1 MGAARPARQARQLR
15 GIALRHILHRLIE
28 FILATDSGI
37 RLKGAKIGV
46 NINIKSATQA
56 FVMSKPASSHAASS
70 QPATHA
76 VRPDQ
81 SSGGMSKGLTN
92 YGDNGFS
99 LFLRKAFIKGAG
111 FTDSA
116 LDRPVIG
123 IANTGSAY
131 NPCHGN
137 APQLIEAVKRGVMLA
152 GGLPMDFPTIS
163 IHESF
168 AQPTSMYLR
177 NLMSMDT
184 EEMIRAQP
192 MDAVVLIGGCDKTVP
207 AQLMG
212 AASANIPAIQLITGS
227 MLTGS
232 HRGDRVGA
240 CTDCR
245 RYWGRFRA
253 EEIDAQEV
261 ADVNN
266 QLVASVGT
274 CSVMGTASTMACIAE
289 ALGMTVPGGASPP
302 AVTADRIRVAE
313 STGAQAVRIARERLT
328 IDKILTAAAFENA
341 MRVLLAIGGSTN
353 GIVHLTA
360 IAGRMGFEVDLKAL
374 DRMGRETPV
383 LLDLKPSGQ
392 HYMEDFH
399 HAGGMATL
407 LRELKPLLH
416 LDALTVTG
424 RTLGE
429 EIEAAGPGFRQDVV
443 RPMANPIYPQ
453 GGIAV
458 LEGNLAPGGAI
469 IKQSAA
475 NPALME
481 HEGRAVVFENLEDMA
496 DRIDNPDLDVTAD
509 DILVLKNIGP
519 KGAPGMPE
527 AGYMPIPKKLALA
540 GVKDMVRISDGR
552 MSGTAFGTIV
562 LHVMPES
569 AIGGPL
575 AQVRNGDRIRLSVA
589 RREISLLVSADE
601 LARRMQQNPVVAPT
615 GARGYHKLF
624 LQTVTQA
631 DQGVDFDFLRAAQMR
646 QTIPG
651 KK

>member
-1 MGAARPARQARQLR
+1 MTSSKKPDDAPQ
-15 GIALRHILHRLIE
+15 
-28 FILATDSGI
+28 S
-37 RLKGAKIGV
+37 
-46 NINIKSATQA
+46 
-56 FVMSKPASSHAASS
+56 SKP
-70 QPATHA
+70 T
-76 VRPDQ
+76 
-81 SSGGMSKGLTN
+81 GMQKGLTS
-92 YGDNGFS
+92 YGDAGFS

-111 FTDSA
+111 YTDTA

-123 IANTGSAY
+123 ITNTGSSY

-137 APQLIEAVKRGVMLA
+137 MPQLIEAVKRGILMA

-163 IHESF
+163 VHESF
-168 AQPTSMYLR
+168 ASPTSMFLR

-184 EEMIRAQP
+184 EEMLKAQP

-212 AASANIPAIQLITGS
+212 AASANLPAIQLITGS

-232 HRGDRVGA
+232 HRSERVGA

-245 RYWGRFRA
+245 RYWAKFRA
-253 EEIDAQEV
+253 NEIDDAEK
-261 ADVNN
+261 DEVNN

-313 STGAQAVRIARERLT
+313 ETGARAVQMAIDKLT
-328 IDKILTAAAFENA
+328 IDKILTPAAFENA
-341 MRVLLAIGGSTN
+341 LRVLLAIGGSTN

-360 IAGRMGFEVDLKAL
+360 IAGRMGLDIDLPAL
-374 DRMGRETPV
+374 DRMGRDTPV

-407 LRELKPLLH
+407 LRELKPLLN
-416 LDALTVTG
+416 LDAMTVTG

-429 EIEAAGPGFRQDVV
+429 ELEAQGPGFKQDVV
-443 RPMANPIYPQ
+443 RPFNQPIYPQ

-458 LEGNLAPGGAI
+458 LYGNLAPGGAI

-475 NPALME
+475 DAKLME
-481 HEGRAVVFENLEDMA
+481 HEGRAVVFENAQDLANRVD
-496 DRIDNPDLDVTAD
+496 DPDLDVNAD
-509 DILVLKNIGP
+509 DVLVLKNIGP

-527 AGYMPIPKKLALA
+527 AGYLPIPMKLARA
-540 GVKDMVRISDGR
+540 GVKDMVRNSDGR
-552 MSGTAFGTIV
+552 MSGTGYGTIV
-562 LHVMPES
+562 LHVTPES
-569 AIGGPL
+569 AVGGPL
-575 AQVRNGDRIRLSVA
+575 AHVKNGDRIRLSISK
-589 RREISLLVSADE
+589 REISLLVSAEE
-601 LARRMQQNPVVAPT
+601 LALRASANPITEPTAP
-615 GARGYHKLF
+615 RGYKKLF

-631 DQGVDFDFLRAAQMR
+631 DKGVDFDFLRAVE
-646 QTIPG
+646 TNG
-651 KK
+651 KVPQK

>member
-1 MGAARPARQARQLR
+1 MPNPPDDKSEPAA
-15 GIALRHILHRLIE
+15 
-28 FILATDSGI
+28 AT
-37 RLKGAKIGV
+37 
-46 NINIKSATQA
+46 
-56 FVMSKPASSHAASS
+56 
-70 QPATHA
+70 
-76 VRPDQ
+76 
-81 SSGGMSKGLTN
+81 GMRKGLTS
-92 YGDNGFS
+92 YGDQGFS

-111 FTDSA
+111 YTDAA
-116 LDRPVIG
+116 LDRPVIA
-123 IANTGSAY
+123 IADTGSDY

-137 APQLIEAVKRGVMLA
+137 APPLVDAVKRGVLLA
-152 GGLPMDFPTIS
+152 GGLPMAFPTIS
-163 IHESF
+163 VHESF
-168 AQPTSMYLR
+168 AAPTSMFLR
-177 NLMSMDT
+177 NLMAIDT

-212 AASANIPAIQLITGS
+212 AASANIPTIQLVTGS

-232 HRGDRVGA
+232 HRGERVGA

-245 RYWGRFRA
+245 RYWGKFRA
-253 EEIDAQEV
+253 NEIDADEV
-261 ADVNN
+261 AEVNN

-313 STGAQAVRIARERLT
+313 QTGALAVQIAKDQLT
-328 IDKILTAAAFENA
+328 IDQILTPAAFENA

-353 GIVHLTA
+353 GIVHLAA
-360 IAGRMGFEVDLKAL
+360 IAGRVGLDIDLKAL

-407 LRELKPLLH
+407 LRELKPLLR
-416 LDALTVTG
+416 LEAMTVTG

-429 EIEAAGPGFRQDVV
+429 EIERSGPGFKQHVV
-443 RPMANPIYPQ
+443 RSAADPVFPQ

-458 LEGNLAPGGAI
+458 LHGNLAPGGAI

-475 NPALME
+475 DARLME
-481 HEGRAVVFENLEDMA
+481 HEGRAVVFENAQDLVE
-496 DRIDNPDLDVTAD
+496 RIDSPDLDVTAD

-527 AGYMPIPKKLALA
+527 AGYIPIPMKLARA
-540 GVKDMVRISDGR
+540 GVKDIVRISDGR
-552 MSGTAFGTIV
+552 MSGTAAGTIV
-562 LHVMPES
+562 LHVTPES
-569 AIGGPL
+569 AVGGPL
-575 AQVRNGDRIRLSVA
+575 AQVRNGDRIRLSVKN
-589 RREISLLVSADE
+589 REIALLVSDE
-601 LARRMQQNPVVAPT
+601 EMVQRARDNPIVEPSA
-615 GARGYHKLF
+615 ARGYKKLF
-624 LQTVTQA
+624 LQTVLQA
-631 DQGVDFDFLRAAQMR
+631 DQGVDFDFMRAATM
-646 QTIPG
+646 TG
-651 KK
+651 KSPET

>member
-1 MGAARPARQARQLR
+1 MSNEPTG
-15 GIALRHILHRLIE
+15 
-28 FILATDSGI
+28 
-37 RLKGAKIGV
+37 LK
-46 NINIKSATQA
+46 
-56 FVMSKPASSHAASS
+56 
-70 QPATHA
+70 
-76 VRPDQ
+76 
-81 SSGGMSKGLTN
+81 KGLTN
-92 YGDNGFS
+92 YGDQGFS

-111 FTDSA
+111 YTDDA

-123 IANTGSAY
+123 ITNTGSSY

-137 APQLIEAVKRGVMLA
+137 MSQLLEAVKRGIMLA

-168 AQPTSMYLR
+168 SAPTSMYLR

-184 EEMIRAQP
+184 EELVRAQP

-212 AASANIPAIQLITGS
+212 AASAGIPAIQLITGS

-232 HRGDRVGA
+232 HRSERVGA

-245 RYWGRFRA
+245 RYWGKYRA
-253 EEIDAQEV
+253 DEIDTDEINA
-261 ADVNN
+261 VNN

-313 STGAQAVRIARERLT
+313 QTGAQAVELARTGLT
-328 IDKILTAAAFENA
+328 IDKILTPAAFENA

-360 IAGRMGFEVDLKAL
+360 IAGRMGIDIDLAGL

-399 HAGGMATL
+399 KAGGMATL
-407 LRELKPLLH
+407 LRELKPLLR
-416 LDALTVTG
+416 LEAMTVTG

-429 EIEAAGPGFRQDVV
+429 EIGRAGDGFAQDVI
-443 RPMANPIYPQ
+443 RPFNNPIYPQ
-453 GGIAV
+453 GGLAV
-458 LEGNLAPGGAI
+458 LHGNLAPGGAI

-475 NPALME
+475 DAKLME
-481 HEGRAVVFENLEDMA
+481 HEGRAVVFENSADLA
-496 DRIDNPDLDVTAD
+496 DRIDSDELDVNSE

-527 AGYMPIPKKLALA
+527 AGYIPIPRKLARA
-540 GVKDMVRISDGR
+540 GVKDIVRISDGR

-562 LHVMPES
+562 LHVTPEA
-569 AIGGPL
+569 AIGGSL
-575 AQVRNGDRIRLSVA
+575 AYVQNGDRIRLSVKN
-589 RREISLLVSADE
+589 REITLMVSTEE
-601 LARRMQQNPVVAPT
+601 LARRAAQSPVVEPRAE
-615 GARGYHKLF
+615 RGYRKLF

-631 DQGVDFDFLRAAQMR
+631 DQGVDFDFLQAVHKV
-646 QTIPG
+646 G
-651 KK
+651 KAPEK

>member
-1 MGAARPARQARQLR
+1 M
-15 GIALRHILHRLIE
+15 
-28 FILATDSGI
+28 T
-37 RLKGAKIGV
+37 
-46 NINIKSATQA
+46 KSDDPT
-56 FVMSKPASSHAASS
+56 
-70 QPATHA
+70 
-76 VRPDQ
+76 
-81 SSGGMSKGLTN
+81 GMRKGLTN
-92 YGDNGFS
+92 YGDAGFS

-111 FTDSA
+111 LTDNA

-123 IANTGSAY
+123 ITDTGSGY

-137 APQLIEAVKRGVMLA
+137 MPQLVEAVQRGIMLA
-152 GGLPMDFPTIS
+152 GGLPVKFPTIS
-163 IHESF
+163 IGESF
-168 AQPTSMYLR
+168 AAPTSMYLR

-184 EEMIRAQP
+184 EEMLRAQP

-212 AASANIPAIQLITGS
+212 AASAGIPAIQLITGS

-232 HRGDRVGA
+232 HRGETVGA

-245 RYWGRFRA
+245 RYWGKFRA
-253 EEIDAQEV
+253 EEIDQREID
-261 ADVNN
+261 DVNN
-266 QLVASVGT
+266 QLVPSIGT

-302 AVTADRIRVAE
+302 AVTAGRMRVAE
-313 STGAQAVRIARERLT
+313 HTGTVAVQIAKSRLT
-328 IDKILTAAAFENA
+328 IDKILTEKALENA

-353 GIVHLTA
+353 AIVHLTA
-360 IAGRMGFEVDLKAL
+360 IAGRVGFEVDLKAL

-383 LLDLKPSGQ
+383 LVDLKPSGQ
-392 HYMEDFH
+392 HYMEHFDA
-399 HAGGMATL
+399 AGGMTAL

-429 EIEAAGPGFRQDVV
+429 ELEHAPPPFKQDVI
-443 RPMANPIYPQ
+443 RPRDKPIYPQ

-458 LEGNLAPGGAI
+458 LQGNLAPGGAI

-475 NPALME
+475 DPKLME
-481 HEGRAVVFENLEDMA
+481 HEGRAVVFEGLQDLA
-496 DRIDNPDLDVTAD
+496 DRIDSEDLDVKPD
-509 DILVLKNIGP
+509 DVLVLKNIGP

-527 AGYMPIPKKLALA
+527 AGYIPLPRKLARQ

-562 LHVMPES
+562 LHVTPES

-575 AQVRNGDRIRLSVA
+575 THVRNGDRIRLSVE
-589 RREISLLVSADE
+589 RREISLLVSDAE
-601 LARRMQQNPVVAPT
+601 LGKRAKANPVQVPT
-615 GARGYHKLF
+615 ADRGYRKLF
-624 LQTVTQA
+624 FTTVTQA
-631 DQGVDFDFLRAAQMR
+631 DKGVDFDFLAAPEMKGR
-646 QTIPG
+646 VP
-651 KK
+651 KA

>member
-1 MGAARPARQARQLR
+1 MKSNPPS
-15 GIALRHILHRLIE
+15 
-28 FILATDSGI
+28 TDSPNN
-37 RLKGAKIGV
+37 AD
-46 NINIKSATQA
+46 APEPT
-56 FVMSKPASSHAASS
+56 
-70 QPATHA
+70 
-76 VRPDQ
+76 
-81 SSGGMSKGLTN
+81 GMKKGLTS
-92 YGDNGFS
+92 YGDAGFS

-111 FTDSA
+111 FTDKA

-137 APQLIEAVKRGVMLA
+137 VTQLIEAVKRGVMLA

-163 IHESF
+163 VHESF
-168 AQPTSMYLR
+168 AAPTSMYLR

-212 AASANIPAIQLITGS
+212 AASAGIPAIQLITGS

-232 HRGDRVGA
+232 HRGERVGA

-245 RYWGRFRA
+245 RYWGKVRA
-253 EEIDAQEV
+253 GEIDAEETS
-261 ADVNN
+261 AVNN

-313 STGAQAVRIARERLT
+313 ETGARAVGMAHEKLT
-328 IDKILTAAAFENA
+328 IDKILTPEAFENA

-353 GIVHLTA
+353 GIVHLAA
-360 IAGRMGFEVDLKAL
+360 IAGRVGLDIDLKAL
-374 DRMGRETPV
+374 DQMGRETPV

-399 HAGGMATL
+399 KAGGMATL
-407 LRELKPLLH
+407 LRELKPLLR

-429 EIEAAGPGFRQDVV
+429 EMALAGPGFAQDVV
-443 RPMANPIYPQ
+443 RSFDKPIYPQ

-458 LEGNLAPGGAI
+458 LYGNLAPGGAI

-475 NPALME
+475 DAKLME
-481 HEGRAVVFENLEDMA
+481 HEGRAVVFENAQDLA
-496 DRIDNPDLDVTAD
+496 LRIDADDLDVNAD

-519 KGAPGMPE
+519 KGASMPE
-527 AGYMPIPKKLALA
+527 AGYLPIPLKLARA

-562 LHVMPES
+562 LHVTPES

-575 AQVRNGDRIRLSVA
+575 AHVKNGDRIRLSVKN
-589 RREISLLVSADE
+589 REISLLVSAGD
-601 LARRMQQNPVVAPT
+601 MQQRALANPITPPT
-615 GARGYHKLF
+615 AARGYRKLF

-631 DQGVDFDFLRAAQMR
+631 DQGVDFDFLRSPETKGLVPR
-646 QTIPG
+646 
-651 KK
+651 K

>member
-1 MGAARPARQARQLR
+1 M
-15 GIALRHILHRLIE
+15 
-28 FILATDSGI
+28 
-37 RLKGAKIGV
+37 
-46 NINIKSATQA
+46 TQ
-56 FVMSKPASSHAASS
+56 SKDP
-70 QPATHA
+70 T
-76 VRPDQ
+76 
-81 SSGGMSKGLTN
+81 GMRKGLTN
-92 YGDNGFS
+92 YGDAGFS

-111 FTDSA
+111 LTDNA

-123 IANTGSAY
+123 IADTGSGY

-137 APQLIEAVKRGVMLA
+137 MPQLIEAVQRGVMLA
-152 GGLPMDFPTIS
+152 GGLPVKFPTIS
-163 IHESF
+163 IGESF
-168 AQPTSMYLR
+168 AAPTSMYLR

-184 EEMIRAQP
+184 EEMLRAQP

-212 AASANIPAIQLITGS
+212 AASAGIPAIQLITGS

-232 HRGDRVGA
+232 HRGETVGA

-245 RYWGRFRA
+245 RYWGKFRA
-253 EEIDAQEV
+253 EEIDQREID
-261 ADVNN
+261 DVNN
-266 QLVASVGT
+266 QLVPSIGT

-302 AVTADRIRVAE
+302 AVTSARMRVAE
-313 STGAQAVRIARERLT
+313 QTGTVAVQIAKSRLT
-328 IDKILTAAAFENA
+328 IDKVLTEKAFENA

-353 GIVHLTA
+353 AIVHLTA
-360 IAGRMGFEVDLKAL
+360 IAGRLGFEVDLKAL

-383 LLDLKPSGQ
+383 LVDLKPSGQ
-392 HYMEDFH
+392 HYMEHFDA
-399 HAGGMATL
+399 AGGVPAL

-429 EIEAAGPGFRQDVV
+429 ELERAAPAFKQDVI
-443 RPMANPIYPQ
+443 RPRDNPIYPQ

-458 LEGNLAPGGAI
+458 LQGNLAPGGAI

-475 NPALME
+475 DPKLME
-481 HEGRAVVFENLEDMA
+481 HEGRAVVFEGLEDLA
-496 DRIDNPDLDVTAD
+496 ERIDSEDLDVKPE

-527 AGYMPIPKKLALA
+527 AGYIPLPRKLAKQ

-562 LHVMPES
+562 LHVTPES

-575 AQVRNGDRIRLSVA
+575 AHVRNGDRIRLSVEK
-589 RREISLLVSADE
+589 REISLLVPDAE
-601 LARRMQQNPVVAPT
+601 LAKRAQQNPVQVPT
-615 GARGYHKLF
+615 AERGYRKLF
-624 LQTVTQA
+624 LTTVTQA
-631 DQGVDFDFLRAAQMR
+631 DKGVDFDFLAAPETKGR
-646 QTIPG
+646 VPKG
-651 KK
+651 

>member
-1 MGAARPARQARQLR
+1 MPNPENTKLPSDQPVDFAAGTSEVLTR
-15 GIALRHILHRLIE
+15 GL
-28 FILATDSGI
+28 T
-37 RLKGAKIGV
+37 
-46 NINIKSATQA
+46 
-56 FVMSKPASSHAASS
+56 
-70 QPATHA
+70 
-76 VRPDQ
+76 
-81 SSGGMSKGLTN
+81 KGLTN
-92 YGDNGFS
+92 YGDKGFS

-111 FTDSA
+111 YTDQA
-116 LDRPVIG
+116 LERPVIG
-123 IANTGSAY
+123 IANTASAY

-137 APQLIEAVKRGVMLA
+137 MAQLIEAVKRGVMLA

-168 AQPTSMYLR
+168 AAPTSMYLR

-212 AASANIPAIQLITGS
+212 AASAGLPTIQLITGS

-232 HRGDRVGA
+232 HRSERVGA

-245 RYWGRFRA
+245 RYWAKFRADEIDA
-253 EEIDAQEV
+253 EEI

-289 ALGMTVPGGASPP
+289 ALGMTMPGGASPP
-302 AVTADRIRVAE
+302 AVTADRIRIAE
-313 STGAQAVRIARERLT
+313 LTGTQAVQMAHERLT
-328 IDKILTAAAFENA
+328 IDKVLTAAAFENA

-374 DRMGRETPV
+374 DRMGRDTPV

-399 HAGGMATL
+399 HAGGIATL
-407 LRELKPLLH
+407 LRELKPLLR
-416 LDALTVTG
+416 LDAMTVTG

-429 EIEAAGPGFRQDVV
+429 EIERSGPGFKQDVV
-443 RPMANPIYPQ
+443 RAMSNPIYPQ

-458 LEGNLAPGGAI
+458 LQGNLAPGGAI

-475 NPALME
+475 DPKLME
-481 HEGRAVVFENLEDMA
+481 HEGRAIVFENAEDMA
-496 DRIDNPDLDVTAD
+496 ARIDHPDLDVTAD

-527 AGYMPIPKKLALA
+527 AGYLPIPKKLARA

-552 MSGTAFGTIV
+552 MSGTGYGTIV
-562 LHVMPES
+562 LHVTPES
-569 AIGGPL
+569 AVGGPL
-575 AQVRNGDRIRLSVA
+575 AHVRNGDRIALSVA
-589 RREISLLVSADE
+589 NREITLLVSDEE
-601 LARRMQQNPVVAPT
+601 LAQRAANNPVVPPV
-615 GARGYHKLF
+615 GDRGYHKLF

-631 DQGVDFDFLRAAQMR
+631 DKGVDFDFLRAVSVR
-646 QTIPG
+646 GTVP
-651 KK
+651 

>member
-1 MGAARPARQARQLR
+1 MTDPKTPDGAPGHDIAPADAAT
-15 GIALRHILHRLIE
+15 GI
-28 FILATDSGI
+28 
-37 RLKGAKIGV
+37 
-46 NINIKSATQA
+46 
-56 FVMSKPASSHAASS
+56 
-70 QPATHA
+70 
-76 VRPDQ
+76 
-81 SSGGMSKGLTN
+81 SKGLTN
-92 YGDNGFS
+92 YGDRGFS

-111 FTDSA
+111 YTDSA
-116 LDRPVIG
+116 LQRPVIG
-123 IANTGSAY
+123 ITNTGSSY

-137 APQLIEAVKRGVMLA
+137 APQLIEAVKRGILMA

-163 IHESF
+163 VHESF
-168 AQPTSMYLR
+168 SAPTSMYLR

-192 MDAVVLIGGCDKTVP
+192 MDAIVLIGGCDKTVP

-212 AASANIPAIQLITGS
+212 AASAGIPAIQLITGS

-232 HRGDRVGA
+232 HRSERVGA

-245 RYWGRFRA
+245 RYWGKFRA
-253 EEIDAQEV
+253 EEIDAEEI

-302 AVTADRIRVAE
+302 AVTADRIRIAE
-313 STGAQAVRIARERLT
+313 QTGTEAVRMAREGLT
-328 IDKILTAAAFENA
+328 IDKILTPAAFENA

-353 GIVHLTA
+353 GLVHLAA
-360 IAGRMGFEVDLKAL
+360 IAGRMGYDIDLQAL
-374 DRMGRETPV
+374 DRMGRDTPV
-383 LLDLKPSGQ
+383 LLDLKPSGD

-407 LRELKPLLH
+407 LRELKPLLN

-429 EIEAAGPGFRQDVV
+429 EIDRAGPGFAQDVV
-443 RPMANPIYPQ
+443 RPRSNPIYPQ

-458 LEGNLAPGGAI
+458 LRGNLAPGGAI

-475 NPALME
+475 HPRLME
-481 HEGRAVVFENLEDMA
+481 HEGRAVVFENAA
-496 DRIDNPDLDVTAD
+496 DLAHRIDSDDLDVTAD

-527 AGYMPIPKKLALA
+527 AGYIPIPRKLARA
-540 GVKDMVRISDGR
+540 GVKDIVRISDGR

-562 LHVMPES
+562 LHVTPES
-569 AIGGPL
+569 AVGGPL
-575 AQVRNGDRIRLSVA
+575 AHVHNGDRITLSVA
-589 RREISLLVSADE
+589 RRELTLQVSDEE
-601 LARRMQQNPVVAPT
+601 LARRAREQPVAVPT
-615 GARGYHKLF
+615 AERGYRKLF
-624 LQTVTQA
+624 LTTVNQA
-631 DQGVDFDFLRAAQMR
+631 DQGVDFDFLRCATER
-646 QTIPG
+646 GTIPG
-651 KK
+651 RRE

>member
-1 MGAARPARQARQLR
+1 MKSNPPS
-15 GIALRHILHRLIE
+15 
-28 FILATDSGI
+28 TDSPNN
-37 RLKGAKIGV
+37 AD
-46 NINIKSATQA
+46 APEPT
-56 FVMSKPASSHAASS
+56 
-70 QPATHA
+70 
-76 VRPDQ
+76 
-81 SSGGMSKGLTN
+81 GMKKGLTS
-92 YGDNGFS
+92 YGDAGFS

-111 FTDSA
+111 FTDKA

-137 APQLIEAVKRGVMLA
+137 VTQLIEAVKRGVMLA

-163 IHESF
+163 VHESF
-168 AQPTSMYLR
+168 AAPTSMYLR

-212 AASANIPAIQLITGS
+212 AASAGIPAIQLITGS

-232 HRGDRVGA
+232 HRGERVGA

-245 RYWGRFRA
+245 RYWGKFRA
-253 EEIDAQEV
+253 GEIDAEETS
-261 ADVNN
+261 AVNN

-313 STGAQAVRIARERLT
+313 ETGARAVGMAHEKLT
-328 IDKILTAAAFENA
+328 IDKILTPEAFENA

-353 GIVHLTA
+353 GIVHLAA
-360 IAGRMGFEVDLKAL
+360 IAGRVGLDIDLKAL
-374 DRMGRETPV
+374 DQMGRETPV

-399 HAGGMATL
+399 KAGGMATL
-407 LRELKPLLH
+407 LRELKPLLR

-429 EIEAAGPGFRQDVV
+429 EMALAGPGFAQDVV
-443 RPMANPIYPQ
+443 RSFDKPIYPQ

-458 LEGNLAPGGAI
+458 LYGNLAPGGAI

-475 NPALME
+475 DAKLME
-481 HEGRAVVFENLEDMA
+481 HEGRAVVFENAQDLA
-496 DRIDNPDLDVTAD
+496 LRIDADDLDVNAD

-519 KGAPGMPE
+519 KGASMPE
-527 AGYMPIPKKLALA
+527 AGYLPIPLKLARA

-562 LHVMPES
+562 LHVTPES

-575 AQVRNGDRIRLSVA
+575 AHVKNGDRIRLSVKN
-589 RREISLLVSADE
+589 REISLLVSAGD
-601 LARRMQQNPVVAPT
+601 MQQRALANPITPPT
-615 GARGYHKLF
+615 AARGYRKLF

-631 DQGVDFDFLRAAQMR
+631 DQGVDFDFLRSPETKGLVPR
-646 QTIPG
+646 
-651 KK
+651 K